1 MEQMF
6 EVDLEPGFQFG
17 SDVSEQTI
25 AAEESLEYDDFEAI
39 GLDPVSATPAKPG
52 SEEKVQMLSA
62 RYDLGLPLWHDDD
75 CDEHGPREPEL
86 KGGVLQEDE
95 PLNLDFSEFDF
106 DDREDD
112 DMDEDL

>member
-1 MEQMF
+1 MEQSF
-6 EVDLEPGFQFG
+6 VVDLEPGFTFG

-25 AAEESLEYDDFEAI
+25 AAEDSLEYDDFEAI
-39 GLDPVSATPAKPG
+39 GLDPVGATPAKPG

-62 RYDLGLPLWHDDD
+62 RYDLGLPLWHDED

-86 KGGVLQEDE
+86 KGSALQNAEE

-106 DDREDD
+106 EDREEEL
-112 DMDEDL
+112 DED

>member
-6 EVDLEPGFQFG
+6 VVDLEPGFSFG

-25 AAEESLEYDDFEAI
+25 ASEDSVEFDDLEAI
-39 GLDPVSATPAKPG
+39 GLDPITSTPAKPG
-52 SEEKVQMLSA
+52 SEEKVLMLSA
-62 RYDLGLPLWHDDD
+62 RYDLGLPLWHDED

-86 KGGVLQEDE
+86 KGSALQEEE

-106 DDREDD
+106 EDKED
-112 DMDEDL
+112 SLNDED